1 MVGVSPT
8 IFILNNFLSFVYI
21 IIEEKMA
28 TNLTSLLIPE
38 EVIMNKIFFIR
49 GQKVMLDRDLGELYG
64 LETKRLKGQ
73 VKRNISRFPT
83 KYMFELTEKEF
94 ESLRSQIATSK
105 TGRGGTRYLPIVFYR
120 TRNFTIVKRV
130 KE

>member
-8 IFILNNFLSFVYI
+8 IFILNNSLPFVYI

-49 GQKVMLDRDLGELYG
+49 GQKVMLDRDLAELYG
-64 LETKRLKGQ
+64 
-73 VKRNISRFPT
+73 V
-83 KYMFELTEKEF
+83 
-94 ESLRSQIATSK
+94 
-105 TGRGGTRYLPIVFYR
+105 
-120 TRNFTIVKRV
+120 
-130 KE
+130 